1 MIVRWLGAALG
12 TKNTERRKMAKAKNN
27 ADLRRR
33 MYIYFR
39 DYDGAGFPSISK
51 FARGAGLT
59 VAELEKFRKN
69 PAFEKAYAECME
81 IRRDMIIDGALAK
94 RADASF
100 AKFLLC
106 QELPESE
113 TEKLDVTLTVVE

>member
-1 MIVRWLGAALG
+1 
-12 TKNTERRKMAKAKNN
+12 
-27 ADLRRR
+27 

-39 DYDGAGFPSISK
+39 DYEGAGYPSISK
-51 FARGAGLT
+51 FARVVGLT

-69 PAFEKAYAECME
+69 PAFERAYSECME
-81 IRRDMIIDGALAK
+81 IRQDMIIDGALAK

-106 QELPESE
+106 RELPESGA
-113 TEKLDVTLTVVE
+113 EKLDITLTVVE